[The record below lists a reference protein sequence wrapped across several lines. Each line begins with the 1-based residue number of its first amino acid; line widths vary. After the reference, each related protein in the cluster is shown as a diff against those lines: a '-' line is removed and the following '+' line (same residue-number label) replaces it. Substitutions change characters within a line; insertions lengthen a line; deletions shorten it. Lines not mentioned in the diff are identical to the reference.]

1 MLDNIL
7 IVVAVL
13 FLIIQLIV
21 ACQMCFLVTKSKKEG
36 GMVVSNLGF
45 QGSPYMLLAFTAVM
59 LVCAIKTND
68 TGIIVLPILLSMCF
82 FFDMHIFYADGDKV
96 NHYYFLLQKNVCTSL
111 EIQDNLVVA
120 EFGEQKGIIRISSKK
135 IEMLKAYLKEAE
147 AGNQKM

>member
-36 GMVVSNLGF
+36 GMVVSNF
-45 QGSPYMLLAFTAVM
+45 WCQSWPYLLLVYSVVM
-59 LVCAIKTND
+59 MVCAIKTND
-68 TGIIVLPILLSMCF
+68 TGIIMLPILLSMCSL
-82 FFDMHIFYADGDKV
+82 FDMHIFYADGDKV

-111 EIQDNLVVA
+111 EIQDNLVVS
-120 EFGEQKGIIRISSKK
+120 EFGEQKGIVRISPKK
-135 IEMLKAYLKEAE
+135 IEMLKPYLK
-147 AGNQKM
+147 

>member
-21 ACQMCFLVTKSKKEG
+21 ACQMCFIVAKSKKEG
-36 GMVVSNLGF
+36 GMVVSNLWC
-45 QGSPYMLLAFTAVM
+45 QSLPYLLLFFSVVM
-59 LVCAIKTND
+59 LICAIKTND
-68 TGIIVLPILLSMCF
+68 TVIVLLPILLSMSIL
-82 FFDMHIFYADGDKV
+82 FDMHIFYADGEKV

-120 EFGEQKGIIRISSKK
+120 EFGDKKGIVRISPNK

-147 AGNQKM
+147 ADNQKM

>member
-21 ACQMCFLVTKSKKEG
+21 ACQMCFIVAKSKKEG
-36 GMVVSNLGF
+36 GMVVSNFWCQSL
-45 QGSPYMLLAFTAVM
+45 PYLLLFFSVVM
-59 LVCAIKTND
+59 LICAIKTND
-68 TGIIVLPILLSMCF
+68 TVIVLLPILLSMSIL
-82 FFDMHIFYADGDKV
+82 FDMHIFYADGEKV

-120 EFGEQKGIIRISSKK
+120 EFGDKKGIVRISPNK

-147 AGNQKM
+147 ADNQKM